1 MKPSGQKRVAVYARV
16 STLDQDCAP
25 QLDDLRRFAAQRF
38 GEQREYVDTGVSGA
52 QRRRPQLDALLAEAR
67 RRRFDVVLVWKFDR
81 FARSV
86 KHLVDSLE
94 EFRALGIDFVSYT
107 EGVDTT
113 TPTCQLLFHIVGA
126 VAQFERDLIGERV
139 RAGIA
144 HAKAIGKR
152 IGRPRAP
159 IDASAV
165 LSLRAQGRSLR
176 QIASALS
183 LPVSRVRRALAASR
197 AIPKAE
203 SGRDLDGV
211 TRSSSQPLE
220 SSQPEGAQHGA

>member
-1 MKPSGQKRVAVYARV
+1 MRQNTQKTVAVYARV

-25 QLDDLRRFAAQRF
+25 QLDDLRRFAEQRF
-38 GEQREYVDTGVSGA
+38 GERHEYVDVGVSGA
-52 QRRRPQLDALLAEAR
+52 QRRRPQLDTLMADAR

-94 EFRALGIDFVSYT
+94 EFRALGIDFISYT

-113 TPTCQLLFHIVGA
+113 TPTGQLLFHIVGA
-126 VAQFERDLIGERV
+126 VAQFERDLIAERV

-144 HAKAIGKR
+144 HARAMGKR

-159 IDASAV
+159 IDARVVEA
-165 LSLRAQGRSLR
+165 LRTQGYSLR
-176 QIASALS
+176 QIAKTLGV
-183 LPVSRVRRALAASR
+183 PVSRVRRALANRVLAQGEASGQQVGN
-197 AIPKAE
+197 AYTPHPA
-203 SGRDLDGV
+203 
-211 TRSSSQPLE
+211 
-220 SSQPEGAQHGA
+220 